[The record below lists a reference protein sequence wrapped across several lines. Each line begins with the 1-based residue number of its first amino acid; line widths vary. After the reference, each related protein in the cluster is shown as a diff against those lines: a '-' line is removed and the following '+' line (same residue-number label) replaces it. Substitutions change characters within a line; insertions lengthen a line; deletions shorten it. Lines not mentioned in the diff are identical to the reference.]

1 MPIYEWLCKA
11 CNKSCEQMQTS
22 FEPAAPLCEC
32 GAYMVLQIAP
42 SVVVFSG
49 KGWAKKDRKDK
60 KNGRR

>member
-1 MPIYEWLCKA
+1 
-11 CNKSCEQMQTS
+11 MQSS

-32 GAYMVLQIAP
+32 GAHMVLQIVP

>member
-1 MPIYEWLCKA
+1 
-11 CNKSCEQMQTS
+11 MQTS